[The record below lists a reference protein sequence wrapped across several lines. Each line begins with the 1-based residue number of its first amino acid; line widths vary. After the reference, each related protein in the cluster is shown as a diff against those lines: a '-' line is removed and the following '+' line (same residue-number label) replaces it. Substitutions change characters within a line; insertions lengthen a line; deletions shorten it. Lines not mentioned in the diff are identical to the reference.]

1 MGQDWLA
8 HHGIIGQKWGI
19 RRFQNLDGT
28 LTAAGRERYGTE
40 ARLRAAQNLKGART
54 SNLDKWGKDPQ
65 HNALYI
71 TGYSGSGKS
80 TTAFSLQRPGDTVV
94 HLDGYV
100 EPGDHRDIQDKR
112 FNAYLNKEVP
122 KWRDMK
128 QASTDQSGLKR
139 FSKEYWDVVDSFTR
153 AIESYSA
160 AEFYKNHRVIVE
172 GVQIADDWWG
182 NPDQFKGK
190 PMIVLGSNAIK
201 SYSRAFQR
209 DSSGIKSVQDARNYV
224 NWIINMN
231 KNLNRLTRVTGSRK
245 GQQFVNDLL
254 KRV

>member
-1 MGQDWLA
+1 M
-8 HHGIIGQKWGI
+8 HHGILGQKWGV
-19 RRFQNLDGT
+19 RRFQNADGS

-40 ARLRAAQNLKGART
+40 ARLQAVQNLKGART

-71 TGYSGSGKS
+71 SGYSGSGKS
-80 TTAFSLQRPGDTVV
+80 TTAIGLQRPGDTVV

-100 EPGDHRDIQDKR
+100 EPGEHSNIQDKR
-112 FNAYLNKEVP
+112 FNAYLDKAVP

-128 QASTDQSGLKR
+128 QASTDKSKLER
-139 FSKEYWDVVDSFTR
+139 FSKEYWDVVDSFTK

-160 AEFYKNHRVIVE
+160 GEFYKKHRVIVE

-182 NPDQFKGK
+182 DPNQFNGK
-190 PMIVLGSNAIK
+190 PMIILGSNAIK

-209 DSSGIKSVQDARNYV
+209 DGNRFKSVQDAKNYV
-224 NWIINMN
+224 RWIVSMN
-231 KNLNRLTRVTGSRK
+231 KNLNRLADITGSHRAQK
-245 GQQFVNDLL
+245 FVNDLL
-254 KRV
+254 SKA